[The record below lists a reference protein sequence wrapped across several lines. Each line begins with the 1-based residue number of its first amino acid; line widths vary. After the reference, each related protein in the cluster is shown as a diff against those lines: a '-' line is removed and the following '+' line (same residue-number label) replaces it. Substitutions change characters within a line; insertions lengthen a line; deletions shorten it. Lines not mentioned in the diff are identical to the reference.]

1 MRILLIHSDQIS
13 YEALKKTPVAEETL
27 VLTDGLEEALTAFCA
42 VEALDEE
49 NIPGVAAKTAAE
61 ILDAA
66 QKLGTKNIMIYPY
79 AHLSNDLSSPKAAVQ
94 ALTIIEE
101 ICSQAEGMTVKRAP
115 FGWYKAFTLS
125 CKGHPL
131 SELSRTIT
139 PEDAEEKAEK
149 KKVTH
154 TFFVMTPEGARE
166 EPAKYAD
173 NTPFGKLVAKETGT
187 AAEVSGDSI
196 HCELM
201 RAKELVDYEPLSD
214 VGNHR
219 WMPRGKIM
227 RDLLSDY
234 VLGLVLDYGG
244 MPVETPVMY
253 DLDNPAINEHA
264 GKFGE
269 RQDPF
274 KSGNRNMMLRFAA
287 CFGMFS
293 IMHDMHIS
301 PNTLPMKM
309 YELSTYSFRH
319 EQKGECIGLK
329 RLRAFTMPDM
339 HSLCLDMDQTLS
351 CFEEQMMMGWQTGR
365 DFEIPLAGVFRCTE
379 GFYEEHEEWVKSLVE
394 MSGVPMLIELLSDRV
409 HYWVAK
415 VDLAAIDGQGRPIE
429 NPTVQIDVESSER
442 FDIKYFTDEGPVHP
456 PIIHCSPTGSI
467 ERVIC
472 ALLEKTATQDVAMF
486 PVWLS
491 PTQARIVPVAERHI
505 PYATEVCDILTK
517 AGIRCDVDDRE
528 ESVGKKVR
536 EAGMDWVPYVAIV
549 GDAEAESGKLTVTI
563 RKESQPKVPH
573 KEEMTPE
580 ALIEKI
586 SAVTAG
592 MPTRKIYTPKNLSM
606 KPRFI

>member
-219 WMPRGKIM
+219 WMPR
-227 RDLLSDY
+227 
-234 VLGLVLDYGG
+234 
-244 MPVETPVMY
+244 
-253 DLDNPAINEHA
+253 
-264 GKFGE
+264 E
-269 RQDPF
+269 R
-274 KSGNRNMMLRFAA
+274 
-287 CFGMFS
+287 
-293 IMHDMHIS
+293 
-301 PNTLPMKM
+301 
-309 YELSTYSFRH
+309 
-319 EQKGECIGLK
+319 
-329 RLRAFTMPDM
+329 
-339 HSLCLDMDQTLS
+339 S
-351 CFEEQMMMGWQTGR
+351 C
-365 DFEIPLAGVFRCTE
+365 
-379 GFYEEHEEWVKSLVE
+379 
-394 MSGVPMLIELLSDRV
+394 
-409 HYWVAK
+409 
-415 VDLAAIDGQGRPIE
+415 
-429 NPTVQIDVESSER
+429 
-442 FDIKYFTDEGPVHP
+442 
-456 PIIHCSPTGSI
+456 
-467 ERVIC
+467 
-472 ALLEKTATQDVAMF
+472 
-486 PVWLS
+486 
-491 PTQARIVPVAERHI
+491 
-505 PYATEVCDILTK
+505 
-517 AGIRCDVDDRE
+517 
-528 ESVGKKVR
+528 
-536 EAGMDWVPYVAIV
+536 
-549 GDAEAESGKLTVTI
+549 VT
-563 RKESQPKVPH
+563 S
-573 KEEMTPE
+573 
-580 ALIEKI
+580 
-586 SAVTAG
+586 
-592 MPTRKIYTPKNLSM
+592 
-606 KPRFI
+606 